1 MTART
6 AATLLIATLLGGC
19 SRWSYNMGPSLKHVD
34 VPQRGQGVTVS
45 EVLDEFGPPLRMTAT
60 PSGYV
65 MAWEHWHIE
74 EQSFGI
80 RLGFAGADL
89 LSFDYGA
96 AQTRGEFM
104 VLGYNH
110 QHELVDSAMQQW
122 DGDAGGG
129 QGVQPLLGF
138 VNVVDVDDLTRRLPT
153 HRWGAGSPEEVP
165 VTLNDQNRPNTGQNG
180 IEQRGTSTGVGQRS
194 LEMD

>member
-1 MTART
+1 MTTRLCIALL
-6 AATLLIATLLGGC
+6 AAVLLAGC
-19 SRWSYNMGPSLKHVD
+19 SRWSYDMGPSLKHVT
-34 VPQRGQGVTVS
+34 VPERGNGITVKD
-45 EVLDEFGPPLRMTAT
+45 VLDEFGPPLRMSAT

-74 EQSFGI
+74 EQSLGV

-89 LSFDYGA
+89 LSFDYGSS
-96 AQTRGEFM
+96 QTRGEFM
-104 VLGYNH
+104 VLGFNH
-110 QHELVDSAMQQW
+110 RHELVDSSFEHF
-122 DGDAGGG
+122 DTDAGGG

-153 HRWGAGSPEEVP
+153 HRWGASSLEEVP
-165 VTLNDQNRPNTGQNG
+165 VTLNEQNRPNTGQNG